1 MIELSKCP
9 NCSEDDRVTIAGKD
23 FCMRCGTPT
32 EDNAMMGV
40 NNSQSNAAEQMQ
52 TNSPINA
59 AQEHT
64 PQAAADSVQK
74 FNTQPPASDELSAPN
89 SAEMK
94 FTPPPRMSKPEMQEP
109 NALNQTSVDQA
120 PAEAIS
126 IPAIIT
132 THQPQA
138 SPAPN
143 DVVAPISASNTMPA
157 AAAMGT
163 MSLDKKAG
171 VLSDDQFDQLK
182 ASVNTAVAQ
191 NNPNPNLNADIPTH
205 QAPAVNTSQT
215 AAQPNN
221 SQPEPQDHQ
230 NKIAMAT
237 DIYSGPAE
245 QPKLQEEHKSNQPNS
260 EKSKNKAG
268 KVAKP
273 VAIAVSI
280 AALFA
285 TGAYI
290 WRINYP
296 SLAFKIAS
304 AKAGISATMPGYV
317 PAGYNLGGRIQT
329 NPGTVSYSLL
339 GGSNDNRIS
348 VTQSKT
354 DWDSQA
360 LAENYVA
367 PKAENYLAL
376 QAQGL
381 TIYVLGKNEATWV
394 NKGTWYKLDS
404 KGQDL
409 NQDQIIKI
417 ATSL

>member
-59 AQEHT
+59 TQEHA

-74 FNTQPPASDELSAPN
+74 FNTQPPASDEL
-89 SAEMK
+89 
-94 FTPPPRMSKPEMQEP
+94 
-109 NALNQTSVDQA
+109 LNQTSVDQA

-132 THQPQA
+132 THQPQEPA
-138 SPAPN
+138 APN
-143 DVVAPISASNTMPA
+143 EVVAPISASNTMPA

-191 NNPNPNLNADIPTH
+191 NNPNPNLNADILTH

-245 QPKLQEEHKSNQPNS
+245 QPKLQEEHKSNQPNT

-339 GGSNDNRIS
+339 GGSSDNRIS

>member
-1 MIELSKCP
+1 
-9 NCSEDDRVTIAGKD
+9 
-23 FCMRCGTPT
+23 
-32 EDNAMMGV
+32 
-40 NNSQSNAAEQMQ
+40 
-52 TNSPINA
+52 
-59 AQEHT
+59 
-64 PQAAADSVQK
+64 
-74 FNTQPPASDELSAPN
+74 
-89 SAEMK
+89 
-94 FTPPPRMSKPEMQEP
+94 
-109 NALNQTSVDQA
+109 
-120 PAEAIS
+120 
-126 IPAIIT
+126 
-132 THQPQA
+132 
-138 SPAPN
+138 
-143 DVVAPISASNTMPA
+143 MPA

-191 NNPNPNLNADIPTH
+191 NNPNPNLGGDIQLP
-205 QAPAVNTSQT
+205 QAPIANAKQEVV
-215 AAQPNN
+215 QPNG
-221 SQPEPQDHQ
+221 QQEPQSHQ

-237 DIYSGPAE
+237 DIYSGPTE
-245 QPKLQEEHKSNQPNS
+245 QPKLQEENKSSQPNT

-290 WRINYP
+290 WKVNYP

>member
-32 EDNAMMGV
+32 EDNAMMDV

-74 FNTQPPASDELSAPN
+74 FNTQPPVSDELSALN

-94 FTPPPRMSKPEMQEP
+94 FTPPPRMSKPEMQEAT
-109 NALNQTSVDQA
+109 ALNQTSVDQA

-138 SPAPN
+138 PAAPN
-143 DVVAPISASNTMPA
+143 EVVAPIPASNTMPA

-191 NNPNPNLNADIPTH
+191 NNPNPNLNADILTH

-215 AAQPNN
+215 AAQPNI
-221 SQPEPQDHQ
+221 SQPGPQDHQ

-245 QPKLQEEHKSNQPNS
+245 QPKLQEEHKSSQPNT

>member
-9 NCSEDDRVTIAGKD
+9 NCSEDERVTIAGKE
-23 FCMRCGTPT
+23 FCMRCGTPS

-40 NNSQSNAAEQMQ
+40 NQAQSE
-52 TNSPINA
+52 P
-59 AQEHT
+59 AQ
-64 PQAAADSVQK
+64 AVDSASTTDQSAVQK
-74 FNTQPPASDELSAPN
+74 FSDVHTTPVHQTENINQVPPVGEFVA
-89 SAEMK
+89 
-94 FTPPPRMSKPEMQEP
+94 PPRMEVAAVNSDPA
-109 NALNQTSVDQA
+109 NNSAA
-120 PAEAIS
+120 PPS
-126 IPAIIT
+126 IIH
-132 THQPQA
+132 THQAA
-138 SPAPN
+138 ST
-143 DVVAPISASNTMPA
+143 DSVSASQPVTPALAPPPTNVMPQV
-157 AAAMGT
+157 AAMGT
-163 MSLDKKAG
+163 MSLDKKQPG
-171 VLSDDQFDQLK
+171 VLSDDQFDQLT
-182 ASVNTAVAQ
+182 ASVNSAVA
-191 NNPNPNLNADIPTH
+191 PAT
-205 QAPAVNTSQT
+205 QAPMFNT
-215 AAQPNN
+215 QPPPTTPSLVSDMANN
-221 SQPEPQDHQ
+221 SAPGIAENIVPKIDSIPPRSENNSPQQEDPVM
-230 NKIAMAT
+230 NAPKLAMST
-237 DIYSGPAE
+237 DIYSNEDKTPASGASD
-245 QPKLQEEHKSNQPNS
+245 QAKSS
-260 EKSKNKAG
+260 ESRKKSAT

-290 WRINYP
+290 WKINYP

-339 GGSNDNRIS
+339 GNSNDNRIS
-348 VTQSKT
+348 VTQTKT

-376 QAQGL
+376 DG
-381 TIYVLGKNEATWV
+381 
-394 NKGTWYKLDS
+394 
-404 KGQDL
+404 KGQEL

>member
-40 NNSQSNAAEQMQ
+40 NNSQSNAAGQMQ

-59 AQEHT
+59 TQEHA

-74 FNTQPPASDELSAPN
+74 FNTQPPVSDELSAPN
-89 SAEMK
+89 SDEMK

-126 IPAIIT
+126 SPAIIT
-132 THQPQA
+132 THQPQ
-138 SPAPN
+138 SPVAPN
-143 DVVAPISASNTMPA
+143 EVVAPTPASNTMPA

-237 DIYSGPAE
+237 DIYSGPTE
-245 QPKLQEEHKSNQPNS
+245 QPKLQEEHKSSQPNA

-339 GGSNDNRIS
+339 GDSNDNRIS